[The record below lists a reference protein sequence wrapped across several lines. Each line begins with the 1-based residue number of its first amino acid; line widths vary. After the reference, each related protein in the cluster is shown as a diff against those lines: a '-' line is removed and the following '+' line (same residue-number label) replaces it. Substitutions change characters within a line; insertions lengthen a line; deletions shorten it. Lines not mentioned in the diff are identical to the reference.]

1 MKLNRTQIAIVL
13 SLLFCSVGT
22 ALAQVARYSSW
33 GIDEYEL
40 FGLTKQQL
48 ATKFKSRA
56 EFRENFKRFCIA
68 PQKGA
73 CAGYD
78 GPTFELTFE
87 NNKVSKIQRIFM
99 GCKET
104 QWGPLLTSKEGALR
118 YFVSSM
124 NDIAR
129 SGPLRPDEVVKLKAA
144 QAELDAMPKHRPIS
158 STVLIGR

>member
-1 MKLNRTQIAIVL
+1 MNRVDRKSIILYCTVICAVL
-13 SLLFCSVGT
+13 FFAGAAT
-22 ALAQVARYSSW
+22 AQAKYASW

-48 ATKFKSRA
+48 AAKFKSRA

-78 GPTFELTFE
+78 GPTFDLTFE
-87 NNKVSKIQRIFM
+87 NDRVSKIQRIFM

-104 QWGPLLTSKEGALR
+104 QFGPLLTSKEAALK
-118 YFVSSM
+118 YFISSM
-124 NDIAR
+124 DEIAKT
-129 SGPLRPDEVVKLKAA
+129 GPLRADEVIKLKAA
-144 QAELDAMPKHRPIS
+144 RTEMDAIQHKR
-158 STVLIGR
+158 